1 MNEQDEN
8 AMIGKLIA
16 IILSIV
22 ILVIVKAVFIR

>member
-1 MNEQDEN
+1 MNEQDKN